1 MQLYMQMLTRHIM
14 ELKNTSW
21 FLFKLMY
28 STCWTWSS
36 TLHAPMA
43 LGQARQWSMGGEI
56 CTPRDAKVAC
66 RAHTL
71 DPTTPE
77 QNKLILFLH
86 PEDADSP

>member
-1 MQLYMQMLTRHIM
+1 
-14 ELKNTSW
+14 
-21 FLFKLMY
+21 
-28 STCWTWSS
+28 
-36 TLHAPMA
+36 MA